1 LQVGEDTS
9 AVLHYTRAS
18 EEAEAGAAQCEAR
31 LKALT
36 TIIAQAR
43 ADAVN
48 KVGAETTSAVVIHV
62 WFHPSSFAEIVSL
75 VLLLTWGGRRRPG
88 ARCCCLFVLFFCM
101 RCIALTPV
109 AAHRH

>member
-1 LQVGEDTS
+1 MQVGEDTS

-48 KVGAETTSAVVIHV
+48 KV
-62 WFHPSSFAEIVSL
+62 
-75 VLLLTWGGRRRPG
+75 VLTLR
-88 ARCCCLFVLFFCM
+88 VQ
-101 RCIALTPV
+101 
-109 AAHRH
+109 